1 MHFIQPYLYRLLAI
15 FFMLCPLMGS
25 NAIAQAYP
33 TKPVKIIVPF
43 PPGAGV
49 DIVTRLFANKLS
61 IAMGQQFVIEN
72 RSGAGGNIGAA
83 EAVRAVPDGYTLLAA
98 PSSVALSQSLY
109 KNLSFNTEK
118 DFKAAGLMAS
128 VPFVLVVHP
137 SVPAKS
143 LSELITLAKSKPGL
157 LTYASTGN
165 GSSPQ
170 LTAEMFKAQAH
181 IDIQHVPYRGSAPAL
196 NDLMAG
202 QVTMMFANALSVLP
216 HIQSGGLRALAITG
230 LQSNASLPE
239 VPTMSKAG
247 LPNFESETWFALLTP
262 TGTPSNIIQSL
273 NTKLVDIS
281 QQADIQSNLM
291 KQGATPKS
299 GSPAQVDAFLKS
311 EIDKYS
317 KIIKNSGIQID

>member
-1 MHFIQPYLYRLLAI
+1 MIESDALAQ
-15 FFMLCPLMGS
+15 G
-25 NAIAQAYP
+25 YP

-49 DIVTRLFANKLS
+49 DIVTRMVATKLS
-61 IAMGQQFVIEN
+61 LSVGQQFIIEN

-83 EAVRAVPDGYTLLAA
+83 EVARAVPDGYTLLAA
-98 PSSVALSQSLY
+98 PSSIALSQSLY
-109 KNLSFNTEK
+109 KNLSFNVEK
-118 DFKAAGLMAS
+118 DFKAVGLMAS
-128 VPFVLVVHP
+128 VPFVLVVNP
-137 SVPAKS
+137 TVPAKS
-143 LSELITLAKSKPGL
+143 LSELIALAKSKPGI

-170 LTAEMFKAQAH
+170 LTAEMFKAQAQ

-202 QVTMMFANALSVLP
+202 QVTMMFANVLSVLP
-216 HIQSGGLRALAITG
+216 HIQSGSLRAIAITG

-239 VPTMSKAG
+239 IPTMSKAG

-262 TGTPSNIIQSL
+262 TGTPNNIIQTL
-273 NTKLVDIS
+273 NAKLVEIT
-281 QQADIQSNLM
+281 QQADTQSNLM
-291 KQGATPKS
+291 KQGASPKT
-299 GSPAQVDAFLKS
+299 GSPTQVDAFLKS
-311 EIDKYS
+311 EIEKYG

>member
-1 MHFIQPYLYRLLAI
+1 MQPYLYRLLAI
-15 FFMLCPLMGS
+15 FCILCPIIES
-25 NAIAQAYP
+25 NAIAQGYP

-49 DIVTRLFANKLS
+49 DIVTRMVATKLS
-61 IAMGQQFVIEN
+61 LSVGQQFIIEN

-83 EAVRAVPDGYTLLAA
+83 EVARAVPDGYTLLAA
-98 PSSVALSQSLY
+98 PSSIALSQSLY
-109 KNLSFNTEK
+109 KNLSFNVEK
-118 DFKAAGLMAS
+118 DFKAVGLMAS
-128 VPFVLVVHP
+128 VPFVLVVNP
-137 SVPAKS
+137 TVPAKS
-143 LSELITLAKSKPGL
+143 LSELIALAKSKPGI

-170 LTAEMFKAQAH
+170 LTAEMFKAQAQ

-216 HIQSGGLRALAITG
+216 HIQSGSLRAIAVTG

-239 VPTMSKAG
+239 IPTMSKAG

-262 TGTPSNIIQSL
+262 TGTPNNIIQTL
-273 NTKLVDIS
+273 NAKLVEIT
-281 QQADIQSNLM
+281 QQADTQSNLM
-291 KQGATPKS
+291 KQGATPKT
-299 GSPAQVDAFLKS
+299 GSPTQVDAFLKS
-311 EIDKYS
+311 EIEKYG

>member
-1 MHFIQPYLYRLLAI
+1 MNLIKPHLYRLLAI
-15 FFMLCPLMGS
+15 FCILYPMMGS
-25 NAIAQAYP
+25 NAIAQGYP

-49 DIVTRLFANKLS
+49 DIVTRLVATKLS
-61 IAMGQQFVIEN
+61 LAVGQQFIIEN

-83 EAVRAVPDGYTLLAA
+83 EAARAAPDGYTLLAA
-98 PSSVALSQSLY
+98 PSSIALSQSLY

-118 DFKAAGLMAS
+118 DFKAVGLMAS
-128 VPFVLVVHP
+128 VPFVLVVNP
-137 SVPAKS
+137 TVPAKS
-143 LSELITLAKSKPGL
+143 LSELITLAKSKPGI

-170 LTAEMFKAQAH
+170 LTTEMFKAQAQV
-181 IDIQHVPYRGSAPAL
+181 DIQHVPYRGSAPAL

-202 QVTMMFANALSVLP
+202 QVSMMFANVLSVLP
-216 HIQSGGLRALAITG
+216 HIQSGSLRALAVTG

-239 VPTMSKAG
+239 IPTMSKAG

-262 TGTPSNIIQSL
+262 TGTPNNIIQTL
-273 NTKLVDIS
+273 NAKLVEVT
-281 QQADIQSNLM
+281 QQADTQSNLM
-291 KQGATPKS
+291 KQGATPKT

-311 EIDKYS
+311 EIEKYN

>member
-1 MHFIQPYLYRLLAI
+1 MNLMQPYFYRLLAI
-15 FFMLCPLMGS
+15 FCILCSMIGS
-25 NAIAQAYP
+25 NAIAQGYP

-49 DIVTRLFANKLS
+49 DIVTRMIATKLS
-61 IAMGQQFVIEN
+61 LSVGQQFIIEN

-83 EAVRAVPDGYTLLAA
+83 EVARAVSDGYTLLAA
-98 PSSVALSQSLY
+98 PSSIALSQSLY
-109 KNLSFNTEK
+109 KNLSFNVEK
-118 DFKAAGLMAS
+118 DFKAVGLMAS
-128 VPFVLVVHP
+128 VPFVLVVNP
-137 SVPAKS
+137 TVPAKS
-143 LSELITLAKSKPGL
+143 LSELIALAKSKPGI

-170 LTAEMFKAQAH
+170 LTAEMFKAQAQ

-202 QVTMMFANALSVLP
+202 QVTMMFANVLSVLP
-216 HIQSGGLRALAITG
+216 HIQSGSLRAIAVTG

-239 VPTMSKAG
+239 IPTMSKAG

-262 TGTPSNIIQSL
+262 AGTPNNIIQTL
-273 NTKLVDIS
+273 NAKLVEIT
-281 QQADIQSNLM
+281 QQTDTQSNLM
-291 KQGATPKS
+291 KQGATPKT

-311 EIDKYS
+311 EIEKYG

>member
-1 MHFIQPYLYRLLAI
+1 MIE
-15 FFMLCPLMGS
+15 S
-25 NAIAQAYP
+25 NALAQGYP

-49 DIVTRLFANKLS
+49 DIVTRMVATKLS
-61 IAMGQQFVIEN
+61 LSVGQQFIIEN

-83 EAVRAVPDGYTLLAA
+83 EVARAVPDGYTLLAA
-98 PSSVALSQSLY
+98 PSSIALSQSLY
-109 KNLSFNTEK
+109 KNLSFNVEK
-118 DFKAAGLMAS
+118 DFKAVGLMAS
-128 VPFVLVVHP
+128 VPFVLVVNP
-137 SVPAKS
+137 TVPAKS
-143 LSELITLAKSKPGL
+143 LSELIALAKSKPGI

-170 LTAEMFKAQAH
+170 LTAEMFKAQAQ

-202 QVTMMFANALSVLP
+202 QLTMMFANVLSVLP
-216 HIQSGGLRALAITG
+216 HIQSGSLRAIAITG

-239 VPTMSKAG
+239 IPTMSKAG

-262 TGTPSNIIQSL
+262 TGTPNNNIQTL
-273 NTKLVDIS
+273 NAKLVEIT
-281 QQADIQSNLM
+281 QQSDTQSNLM
-291 KQGATPKS
+291 KQGASPKT
-299 GSPAQVDAFLKS
+299 GSPTQVDAFLKS
-311 EIDKYS
+311 EIEKYG

>member
-1 MHFIQPYLYRLLAI
+1 MIE
-15 FFMLCPLMGS
+15 S
-25 NAIAQAYP
+25 NAIAQGYP

-49 DIVTRLFANKLS
+49 DIVTRMVATKLS
-61 IAMGQQFVIEN
+61 LSVGQQFIIEN

-83 EAVRAVPDGYTLLAA
+83 EVARAVPDGYTLLAA
-98 PSSVALSQSLY
+98 PSSIALSQSLY
-109 KNLSFNTEK
+109 KNLSFNVEK
-118 DFKAAGLMAS
+118 DFKAVGLMAS
-128 VPFVLVVHP
+128 VPFVLVVNP
-137 SVPAKS
+137 TVPAKS
-143 LSELITLAKSKPGL
+143 LSELIALAKSKPGI

-170 LTAEMFKAQAH
+170 LTAEMFKAQAQ

-202 QVTMMFANALSVLP
+202 QVTMMFANVLSVLP
-216 HIQSGGLRALAITG
+216 HIQSGSLRAIAITG

-239 VPTMSKAG
+239 IPTMSKAG

-262 TGTPSNIIQSL
+262 TGTPNNIIQTL
-273 NTKLVDIS
+273 NAKLVEIT
-281 QQADIQSNLM
+281 QQTDTQSNLM
-291 KQGATPKS
+291 KQGASPKT
-299 GSPAQVDAFLKS
+299 GSPTQVDAFLKS
-311 EIDKYS
+311 EIEKYG